1 MAQTVTVGIVDD
13 NVAFLMQLKENLSPF
28 EEVTILFTAQNGE
41 DVLKQL
47 ELCKRLP
54 QVILMDI
61 EMPVMDGIEA
71 TSVIAANT
79 EIKVL
84 VLTVFDTDEKIFEA
98 IKAGAAGYLL
108 KDSKPHRI
116 VTAIEDIIQ
125 GGAPMSPHIASR
137 TLQLLKKAADKN
149 NHLRTPN
156 DYNLSERKI
165 ELLQL
170 LVEGNTYQQIA
181 DTMFISHGTV
191 RKHIENVYDKLHIH
205 SKIEAVN
212 KAHKYKWFVYSK
224 EFILLLQVLH
234 L

>member
-1 MAQTVTVGIVDD
+1 MAKTVTIGIVDD
-13 NVAFLMQLKENLSPF
+13 NPAFLNQLKENLSPF

-41 DVLKQL
+41 DALQQI
-47 ELCKRLP
+47 EQCKRLP

-61 EMPVMDGIEA
+61 EMPVMGGIEA
-71 TSVIAANT
+71 TSVIATNT

-116 VTAIEDIIQ
+116 VTAIEDIMQ

-137 TLQLLKKAADKN
+137 TLELLRKSRKSADKN
-149 NHLRTPN
+149 VNLPTPS
-156 DYNLSERKI
+156 DYNLSEREI

-181 DTMFISHGTV
+181 DSMFISHGTV
-191 RKHIENVYDKLHIH
+191 RKHVENVYDKLHIH
-205 SKIEAVN
+205 SKVEAVN
-212 KAHKYKWFVYSK
+212 KAHTNLWFSK
-224 EFILLLQVLH
+224 
-234 L
+234 